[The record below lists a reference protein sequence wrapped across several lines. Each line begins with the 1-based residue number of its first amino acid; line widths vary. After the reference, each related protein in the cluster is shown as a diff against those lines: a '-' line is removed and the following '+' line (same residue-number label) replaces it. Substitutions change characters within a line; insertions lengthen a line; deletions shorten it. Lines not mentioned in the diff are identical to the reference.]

1 MRKITSLLM
10 LFCMCVGMAWG
21 QILTTSPTAGKS
33 YTLKCKATDHVGFIG
48 DNGTIVHGRSAA
60 PTSFVFEAAEGVENG
75 FYIKSEVSGLYLYAE
90 GDANSNVVLS
100 SENKTTWVV
109 NAPAHSA
116 GYVSL
121 AAHGKTD
128 LYLNNNGGTNSLK
141 LNSHPGGPDSGRACS
156 LWQLRTPSIN
166 VGAGKYYRIINKANA
181 NKTITDQES
190 NVLTTKDKVVNDYQQ
205 IWYVQGDNYQG
216 YTLKSIF
223 SNRYFN
229 YVDEIY
235 KHWGTAENA
244 VKFYIG
250 KAEAAT
256 NETPDYF
263 YFTYNTSAVPETEA
277 YAHYSHGNIVRWRWA
292 DKSGENYTTVNGSLW
307 QFEEVDAS
315 DVNTILDGQYSAL
328 TNSIKGEITKANE
341 TLTAAG
347 FSFSPFTL
355 TTGNT
360 TCPAEY
366 NALSG
371 GSDGGGVA
379 ALLDDDDNTFM
390 HTDYSSRYF
399 EPHYIQ
405 VDLGEVKEF
414 TKQYIT
420 FSYRARHNNQ
430 GNNPETMI
438 IKGSVD
444 GTTYEDITTLTNL
457 PDGLIEYESNLI
469 GNGKAYRYFR
479 FVVTATTNNDSRNGY
494 VFFSLSKFRLNLVDV
509 NDTYVGKANVLLK
522 LKNALVEQPA
532 ERPAEWCPLA
542 AKNLYNELQEL
553 NYGATIR
560 EYPFTLTTDV
570 NNPVCYQILS
580 GRANQNNGTP
590 YYFTLK
596 PNDGGKVKLETNTQN
611 NVYAYWFF
619 MEDPATGKLMI
630 VPFMEEN
637 KPLGYVTVTGGN
649 SKLTN
654 VHSTAGFAG
663 YYYEVIEYAGVNG
676 FPYAFKP
683 YKATTNVSNHGGV
696 SNFMGFHDGAADAGT
711 AVKFEA
717 KESPSLL
724 YRQLSAAIASANDGC
739 PRGDGIG
746 HQMNR
751 YTVESV
757 NAYKAKVAEA
767 EALYGKVAETTD
779 DEITA
784 QKNTLA
790 NLYYDVLEINLPQ
803 DGKFYRIRCTDGNR
817 RLLSSEA
824 NKNAEGQAVDMR
836 LTLANTVTDESIYC
850 YSGNHLISYTKGLT
864 INDRRF
870 NEVGGNSTVT
880 FSKASEKVLGTY
892 NIKVGNNHIYGA
904 GDKLDSG
911 SGTPDTRA
919 GYRWW
924 VEEVTELPV
933 TITAAQY
940 ATFYAPCNVT
950 LPEEG
955 LTAYYVSNT
964 NSTHASLEEV
974 GNVIPANTGV
984 LLFAEVTEP
993 TTYMLTIGGDA
1004 SEVNTL
1010 LEGTVAKSYVAK
1022 DAYVLGLLDSEVG
1035 FYTATKNQQG
1045 NTSWLNNGFKAYLP
1059 KTGVAATLR
1068 FNFGGTTAI
1077 ESVLNNGVDANAPIY
1092 DLSGRRVMNAVKGG
1106 IYIQNGKKF
1115 IVK

>member
-1 MRKITSLLM
+1 MS
-10 LFCMCVGMAWG
+10 FCMCAGMAWG

-48 DNGTIVHGRSAA
+48 DNGTIVHGRSEA

-75 FYIKSEVSGLYLYAE
+75 FYIKSEVSGKYLYAA
-90 GDANSNVVLS
+90 GGKDSDVVLS
-100 SENKTTWVV
+100 DENKTTWVV

-190 NVLTTKDKVVNDYQQ
+190 NVLTTKDKDVNDFQQ

-256 NETPDYF
+256 PDYF
-263 YFTYNTSAVPETEA
+263 YLTYNTSALPETEA

-292 DKSGENYTTVNGSLW
+292 DKSGENYANVNASLW
-307 QFEEVDAS
+307 QFEEVDVEIV
-315 DVNTILDGQYSAL
+315 DEILDGQYSAL
-328 TNSIKGEITKANE
+328 TNLVNGQITKANE
-341 TLTAAG
+341 ILTAAD

-355 TTGNT
+355 TIENT
-360 TCPAEY
+360 TCPAEF
-366 NALSG
+366 NALNPNENA
-371 GSDGGGVA
+371 DGGGVA

-390 HTDYSSRYF
+390 HTDYKSKYF

-405 VDLGEVKEF
+405 VDLGEGKSS
-414 TKQYIT
+414 KYIT
-420 FSYRARHNNQ
+420 FSYRARHNNHN
-430 GNNPETMI
+430 NNPETMI
-438 IKGSVD
+438 IKGSTD
-444 GTTYEDITTLTNL
+444 GETYEDITTLTNL
-457 PDGLIEYESNLI
+457 PDGLIEYESNVI

-479 FVVTATTNNDSRNGY
+479 FVVTATTNNDSRNGH
-494 VFFSLSKFRLNLVDV
+494 VFFSLGKFRLNLVDV
-509 NDTYVGKANVLLK
+509 NDTYVSKANVLLK
-522 LKNALVEQPA
+522 LKNASVEQPA
-532 ERPAEWCPLA
+532 ERPADWCPLA
-542 AKNLYNELQEL
+542 AKILYSELQEL
-553 NYGATIR
+553 NYGATLR
-560 EYPFTLTTDV
+560 TYPFTLTTDV
-570 NNPVCYQILS
+570 NAPVCYQILS
-580 GRANQNNGTP
+580 GRATQNNGTP

-596 PNDGGKVKLETNTQN
+596 PNDGGKVKLETNTNN
-611 NVYAYWFF
+611 NVYSYWFF

-637 KPLGYVTVTGGN
+637 KPLGYITVEGGN

-654 VHSTAGFAG
+654 VHSTANFAG

-683 YKATTNVSNHGGV
+683 YKATTNVSNHGGTG
-696 SNFMGFHDGAADAGT
+696 NFMGFHDGANDAGT

-717 KESPSLL
+717 KNCPSLL
-724 YRQLSAAIASANDGC
+724 YRQLPAAIASANAGC
-739 PRGDGIG
+739 PGSDRTGDMLNG
-746 HQMNR
+746 
-751 YTVESV
+751 YSAASV
-757 NAYKAKVAEA
+757 DAYKANVAEA
-767 EALYGKVAETTD
+767 EGLYGKVSETTD
-779 DEITA
+779 EVITA
-784 QKNTLA
+784 QKNALA
-790 NLYYDVLEINLPQ
+790 NLYDVLVINLPQ

-817 RLLSSEA
+817 RLLSTEV
-824 NKNAEGQAVDMR
+824 NKNGEGQEVDMR

-850 YSGNHLISYTKGLT
+850 YSNGQLISYTKGLT

-870 NEVGGNSTVT
+870 NAVGVNSAVT

-892 NIKVGNNHIYGA
+892 NIKVGDNNHIFGA

-911 SGTPDTRA
+911 SGTPDARA

-924 VEEVTELPV
+924 VEEVTTIPV
-933 TITAAQY
+933 TVSSVGVATLYTPVALEIPDNVNVYTAVKGVDE
-940 ATFYAPCNVT
+940 N
-950 LPEEG
+950 G
-955 LTAYYVSNT
+955 AYLKLQLVETGY
-964 NSTHASLEEV
+964 
-974 GNVIPANTGV
+974 IPANTGV
-984 LLFAEVTEP
+984 ILEANAGTYDFTVTDDDVVP
-993 TTYMLTIGGDA
+993 ALGTTNELTGA
-1004 SEVNTL
+1004 CPKSVKNPKMKVYTL
-1010 LEGTVAKSYVAK
+1010 QNGAN
-1022 DAYVLGLLDSEVG
+1022 GVG
-1035 FYTATKNQQG
+1035 FYLFKGQNAQGATTYING
-1045 NTSWLNNGFKAYLP
+1045 FRSWLELSPESPAMSFRFK
-1059 KTGVAATLR
+1059 
-1068 FNFGGTTAI
+1068 FGTTTDI
-1077 ESVLNNGVDANAPIY
+1077 ESLVTLQNAKAIY
-1092 DLSGRRVMNAVKGG
+1092 DLSGRRVENMDKG
-1106 IYIQNGKKF
+1106 IYIVNGKK
-1115 IVK
+1115 IVVK